1 MPPEPLT
8 PVPDDGHGE
17 EPVSDLD
24 LSDTLPSLLRR
35 ARAVAEVT
43 KWTPLEAFEN
53 LNNEALLFHALDMVV
68 EQLDTALALLERWRA
83 GRFE

>member
-1 MPPEPLT
+1 MPPEHLT

-17 EPVSDLD
+17 EPVSDLNLYD
-24 LSDTLPSLLRR
+24 QLPSLLRQ

-53 LNNEALLFHALDMVV
+53 PNNEALLCNALDMVV
-68 EQLDTALALLERWRA
+68 EQLDAALALLERWRA
-83 GRFE
+83 GRFM